1 MHPVYF
7 AVYLT
12 LYSLTN
18 TLVLVEVNDQE
29 FFHEISLLP
38 FTNRVYRVYFKMKYL
53 FLTYLSS
60 FQHLFFQNRSSLDIF
75 DNFAPKVDKLC
86 IFIQV
91 VLLIDLKLSNYR
103 STSNTSISAI

>member
-29 FFHEISLLP
+29 VFHEISLLS
-38 FTNRVYRVYFKMKYL
+38 FTVVNRIYFKMKYL

-60 FQHLFFQNRSSLDIF
+60 LQHLFFQNRWSLDIF
-75 DNFAPKVDKLC
+75 DNFALKVDKLC